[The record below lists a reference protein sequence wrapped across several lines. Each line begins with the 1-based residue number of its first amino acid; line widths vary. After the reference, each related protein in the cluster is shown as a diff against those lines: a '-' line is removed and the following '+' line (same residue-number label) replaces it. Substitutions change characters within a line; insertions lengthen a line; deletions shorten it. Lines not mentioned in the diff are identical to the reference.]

1 VTGET
6 RASVSG
12 WTIDT
17 LAAHHAALREADL
30 RFEAERDR
38 RYAEVKNAE
47 EKALKVKEEA
57 DKTALGLQREN
68 QQYKDEKANQLREQI
83 SSERGLYATKGDLVA
98 VVEKVEVAMK
108 PLATFVSSQQGRT
121 AGLNSGWVWILG
133 ALGAVSTFASL
144 AAMLAAVVMYVT
156 HVK

>member
-1 VTGET
+1 MTGGT
-6 RASVSG
+6 KAQVSG

-17 LAAHHAALREADL
+17 LAVHHAVLREADEKYDL
-30 RFEAERDR
+30 ERDR

-83 SSERGLYATKGDLVA
+83 GSERGLYATKQDVVA
-98 VVEKVEVAMK
+98 AVEKVQASIT
-108 PLATFVSSQQGRT
+108 PLVTFVSNAQGRS

-133 ALGAVSTFASL
+133 ALGAVSTLASMAGAL
-144 AAMLAAVVMYVT
+144 VVVVMYVT
-156 HVK
+156 K